1 MCLSLYDVNRI
12 ENIRLNKKLK
22 GNWNIAGNICKSH
35 QLKQKNAIS
44 QTTIVNV
51 VQKSNEP

>member
-22 GNWNIAGNICKSH
+22 GNWNIAGNIRKSH